1 MVLTESFRVSQV
13 ESSLFINYSPGEGAE
28 RLPVLCREI
37 FPNMKARF
45 FSMALAALISGLTA
59 AAAVDEAYRPMRVIQ
74 TDSVVFPRRVLDLG
88 IHRGYAMVTV
98 QVDEHGKLAD
108 YLVTGYT
115 HEAFAE
121 ASVAALKRWKYE
133 PAWLNGEPRGATWD
147 LTFNFESQGLV
158 IVDLSVTRYVEIRD
172 YQLRPGHYAYGVK
185 RMSELDRIPTPTK
198 VVTPVYPV
206 YPSQPPRAA
215 TVAVTFYIDEK
226 GRVRL
231 PAVSRDTLT
240 KDGIFASAA
249 VEAVSQWE
257 FEPPT
262 SNGVPVLVSARQE
275 FKFTPDKPVAT
286 GTVSTPAPKA
296 DAGGE

>member
-1 MVLTESFRVSQV
+1 MLC
-13 ESSLFINYSPGEGAE
+13 GET
-28 RLPVLCREI
+28 

-45 FSMALAALISGLTA
+45 FSMALAAVASGLTA

-74 TDSVVFPRRVLDLG
+74 TDMVVFPRRVLDLG
-88 IHRGYAMVTV
+88 IHQGYAMVTV
-98 QVDEHGKLAD
+98 QVDENGNLTDH
-108 YLVTGYT
+108 LVTGYA

-121 ASVAALKRWKYE
+121 AAVAALKRWKYE
-133 PAWLNGEPRGATWD
+133 PAWLNGQPHGATSD

-172 YQLRPGHYAYGVK
+172 YQLRPSHYAYGVK

-206 YPSQPPRAA
+206 EPSQAPRAA
-215 TVAVTFYIDEK
+215 SVTVTFYIDEK

-231 PAVSRDTLT
+231 PAVSRESSA

-249 VEAVSQWE
+249 VDAVSQWE
-257 FEPPT
+257 FEPPM
-262 SNGVPVLVSARQE
+262 SGGVPVLVMARQE

-286 GTVSTPAPKA
+286 GAVSTQAPVA